1 MNPELLGIE
10 VFRAELPRL
19 NDAIKMSAED
29 FEVREVNL
37 RGEVAGLNERD
48 DVTIDEVASKVKCV
62 NSKQDQ
68 TGISPQNPEKQEPV
82 LNDHSEVDIL
92 EWELNISPLP
102 TSSEK
107 ESSEKKETSDI
118 SREPD
123 WFQISKNP
131 VEYLKSMLSEKTWN
145 DLQDFIEN
153 KESELRLGVY
163 NDKTLRTILHQCVR
177 YCYPSL
183 LSKTMKDNENMHFV
197 CAVDPLYKEFSAL
210 VNGDEQICDLL
221 FRFIHCRPIWGVTNT
236 YENGSCLIN
245 VGNMSKDSRRTI
257 HFFLGKFS
265 KILSTKTVFNATA
278 QVISVRFKPKKVQEV
293 GCKRKIKKLH
303 RLVLFKEN
311 REFLYV
317 LQQLAFK
324 LNVEFSNIK
333 YAGMKDKKACTYQ
346 YITVSDVSRDVL
358 ERVMKHTTNSWKIS
372 HLVTVDKHLQTGE
385 LRGNIFKLNV
395 RNIKLKGKLCF
406 LFFIAEF

>member
-1 MNPELLGIE
+1 MNPEIFGIE
-10 VFRAELPRL
+10 VFRAELPQL
-19 NDAIKMSAED
+19 NGTIKLSAED

-37 RGEVAGLNERD
+37 RGELAGLNERD
-48 DVTIDEVASKVKCV
+48 DVTIDEMVSKVKRID
-62 NSKQDQ
+62 SKQNQ
-68 TGISPQNPEKQEPV
+68 AAIFPENPDKKESV
-82 LNDHSEVDIL
+82 LSDHSEVDIS
-92 EWELNISPLP
+92 EWGLNISPMP

-107 ESSEKKETSDI
+107 DKSEKKKTSNI

-131 VEYLKSMLSEKTWN
+131 AEYLKSILSEKAWN
-145 DLQDFIEN
+145 DLQNFIEN
-153 KESELRLGVY
+153 KESELRVGVY
-163 NDKTLRTILHQCVR
+163 NDKTLRTMLHQCVR

-183 LSKTMKDNENMHFV
+183 LSKTMKDNKNVHFV
-197 CAVDPLYKEFSAL
+197 CAADPLYKEFSAL

-221 FRFIHCRPIWGVTNT
+221 FKFIYCRPNWGVTNT
-236 YENGSCLIN
+236 YENDSCLIN
-245 VGNMSKDSRRTI
+245 VGNMSKDNRRAI

-265 KILSTKTVFNATA
+265 KILSTKTIFNTAA

-303 RLVLFKEN
+303 RLVLFKEIC
-311 REFLYV
+311 EFVYV

-358 ERVMKHTTNSWKIS
+358 ECVMKLPTRSWKIS
-372 HLVTVDKHLQTGE
+372 HPVTVEKHLQTGE

-395 RNIKLKGKLCF
+395 RNIKFKGMFCF
-406 LFFIAEF
+406 FVLMVE

>member
-1 MNPELLGIE
+1 MNPEIFGIE
-10 VFRAELPRL
+10 VFCAELPRL
-19 NDAIKMSAED
+19 NGAIKMSAEE

-48 DVTIDEVASKVKCV
+48 DVTIDEMVSKAKRV
-62 NSKQDQ
+62 NSKQNQ
-68 TGISPQNPEKQEPV
+68 TGFFPENPDKKESV
-82 LNDHSEVDIL
+82 LTNHSEVDIS
-92 EWELNISPLP
+92 EWELNISPIP

-107 ESSEKKETSDI
+107 EKSEQKETSDI
-118 SREPD
+118 SGEPD

-131 VEYLKSMLSEKTWN
+131 VKRLKSMLSEKAWN
-145 DLQDFIEN
+145 DLQSFIEN
-153 KESELRLGVY
+153 KESELRLGIY

-183 LSKTMKDNENMHFV
+183 LSKTVKYNENVHLV
-197 CAVDPLYKEFSAL
+197 CAVDPLYEEFSAL

-221 FRFIHCRPIWGVTNT
+221 FKFIHCRPIWGVTNT
-236 YENGSCLIN
+236 YENDSCLIN
-245 VGNMSKDSRRTI
+245 VGNMSKDNRRAI

-265 KILSTKTVFNATA
+265 KILSTKTIFNTTA
-278 QVISVRFKPKKVQEV
+278 QVISVRFKPKKVQQV

-311 REFLYV
+311 CEFLYV

-358 ERVMKHTTNSWKIS
+358 ERVMKDPTRSWKIS
-372 HLVTVDKHLQTGE
+372 HLVTVEKHLQTGE

-395 RNIKLKGKLCF
+395 RNIKLKGRFCF
-406 LFFIAEF
+406 LF